1 MQNSFSE
8 KWRIAKDYLHF
19 RVEALSRFSIHSPFL
34 FELVNDVFRDKRDY
48 YAFSDIEKIRQ
59 SLLADA
65 RTIEENHRGEQSKVL
80 PQHRRCVS
88 DIARV
93 TALPQNYGKLLFR
106 LVNHLRPG
114 NFFEMGTGLGISTL
128 YLASA
133 ESSAPF
139 ITLEGSQAL
148 SEIAREQFL
157 KLQLNNIRLMEGD
170 FNETL
175 PKAMR
180 ELGKIHFVFIDGDH
194 RKDSVIKYIRQL
206 LPYLAEN
213 ATIVI
218 DDIYWSAEMKEAWK
232 ECAQLPQATLTV
244 DLFRMGILFFRE
256 GIKVKQ
262 DLKVVIY

>member
-1 MQNSFSE
+1 MQNSFNE
-8 KWRIAKDYLHF
+8 KLRVAKDYLNF
-19 RVEALSRFSIHSPFL
+19 RRAALSRFSIHSPFL
-34 FELVNDVFRDKRDY
+34 FELVNDVFRDNRDY

-59 SLLADA
+59 SLLSDA
-65 RTIEENHRGEQSKVL
+65 RTIEENHFGEQSKAL
-80 PQHRRCVS
+80 PQQTRKVS

-93 TALPQNYGKLLFR
+93 TSLPQNYGKLLFR

-114 NFFEMGTGLGISTL
+114 NFIELGTGLGISAL

-139 ITLEGSQAL
+139 ITLEGSQVL
-148 SEIAREQFL
+148 SAIAQEQFS
-157 KLQLNNIRLMEGD
+157 KLQLKNIRLLEGD

-175 PKAMR
+175 PKAIR
-180 ELGKIHFVFIDGDH
+180 ELGKIHFIFLDGDH
-194 RKDSVIKYIRQL
+194 RKDSVIRYIRLL
-206 LPYLAEN
+206 LPHLAEN

-218 DDIYWSAEMKEAWK
+218 DDIYWSEEMNEAWK
-232 ECAQLPQATLTV
+232 EVAQLPQATLTV